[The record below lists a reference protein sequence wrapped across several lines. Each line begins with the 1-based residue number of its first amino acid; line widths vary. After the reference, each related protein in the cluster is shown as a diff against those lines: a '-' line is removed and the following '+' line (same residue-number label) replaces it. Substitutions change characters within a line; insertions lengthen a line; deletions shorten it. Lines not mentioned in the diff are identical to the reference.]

1 MWKKNCG
8 LRHIV
13 KVKYIPRS
21 TLDDLD
27 HHIILRIQIKST
39 IMSTLYI
46 LQQTTGQTSKEIQ
59 DDLVELKPLVNEKL
73 VQCIVWLPSHRRR

>member
-1 MWKKNCG
+1 
-8 LRHIV
+8 
-13 KVKYIPRS
+13 
-21 TLDDLD
+21 
-27 HHIILRIQIKST
+27 
-39 IMSTLYI
+39 MSTLYI